1 MRRILYLPYGKRQ
14 KGRRVLRDKFCLDLT
29 LEDLNAWCEKRE
41 VPKYRASQI
50 YGWLSSGT
58 VDTADMTN
66 VPKNVRSMLEEDFIF
81 GGFELREHLVSK
93 IDGTEKFVYGL
104 YDGNIIETVA
114 MRYKPGISVCVSSQA
129 GCKMGCSFCASAKA
143 GFGRS
148 LTAGEMAAQ
157 VLMAQDHI
165 GEKIRTVVVMGIGE
179 PFDNYDNLMGFIKI
193 MNNPDGLG
201 LGARHITLSTCGLVP
216 RIEEFTK
223 EGLQVNLSISLHA
236 PNDELRKKLMP
247 VAKAYSIEQLMNAC
261 KEYTKATSRRITFE
275 YSLFAGVND
284 TPECARELV
293 KLLKGGLYHVN
304 LISANKVPGT
314 VFQSASPAKVKQFRD
329 ILTSGGINA
338 TIRREMG
345 SDIMAACGQL
355 RRGKIEEAQC

>member
-1 MRRILYLPYGKRQ
+1 MK
-14 KGRRVLRDKFCLDLT
+14 DKFCLDLT
-29 LEDLNAWCEKRE
+29 IDDLTLWCEERG

-50 YGWLSSGT
+50 YGWLSSGS
-58 VDTADMTN
+58 VDTAEMTN
-66 VPKNVRSMLEEDFIF
+66 VPKNIRAMLEEDFIF

-129 GCKMGCSFCASAKA
+129 GCKMGCAFCASAKIA
-143 GFGRS
+143 FGRS
-148 LTAGEMAAQ
+148 LSAGEILAQ
-157 VLMAQDHI
+157 ISVTQKIL
-165 GEKIRTVVVMGIGE
+165 GERVRSVVIMGIGE
-179 PFDNYDNLMGFIKI
+179 PFDNYDNVMRFIKLA
-193 MNNPDGLG
+193 NDPEGLG

-216 RIEEFTK
+216 KIEAFTK

-261 KEYTKATSRRITFE
+261 KEYTRYTSRRITFE

-314 VFQSASPAKVKQFRD
+314 LFQSASPAKVKQFRD

>member
-1 MRRILYLPYGKRQ
+1 MTLKE
-14 KGRRVLRDKFCLDLT
+14 KFCLDLN
-29 LEDLNAWCEKRE
+29 LNDLTEWCAKRE

-50 YGWLSSGT
+50 YGWLSSGCVST
-58 VDTADMTN
+58 DEMTN
-66 VPKNVRSMLEEDFIF
+66 VPKNVRAMLEEDFIF
-81 GGFELREHLVSK
+81 GSFELREHLTSR
-93 IDGTEKFVYGL
+93 IDGTEKFVYAL

-129 GCKMGCSFCASAKA
+129 GCKMGCTFCASAKI

-148 LTAGEMAAQ
+148 LTSGEILAQ
-157 VLMAQDHI
+157 VAVTQKIL
-165 GEKIRTVVVMGIGE
+165 GERIRSVVIMGIGE
-179 PFDNYDNLMGFIKI
+179 PFDNYENVMGFIKLA
-193 MNNPDGLG
+193 NDPEGLN

-216 RIEEFTK
+216 KIEEFTR

-261 KEYTKATSRRITFE
+261 KEYTKKTNRRVTFE

-284 TPECARELV
+284 TPQCASELV

-304 LISANKVPGT
+304 LIAANEVPGT
-314 VFQSASPAKVKQFRD
+314 VFKSSSPAKVKQFRD
-329 ILTSGGINA
+329 ILESGGINA

-355 RRGKIEEAQC
+355 RRGTIEGTR

>member
-1 MRRILYLPYGKRQ
+1 
-14 KGRRVLRDKFCLDLT
+14 
-29 LEDLNAWCEKRE
+29 
-41 VPKYRASQI
+41 
-50 YGWLSSGT
+50 
-58 VDTADMTN
+58 
-66 VPKNVRSMLEEDFIF
+66 ML
-81 GGFELREHLVSK
+81 
-93 IDGTEKFVYGL
+93 
-104 YDGNIIETVA
+104 
-114 MRYKPGISVCVSSQA
+114 
-129 GCKMGCSFCASAKA
+129 
-143 GFGRS
+143 
-148 LTAGEMAAQ
+148 AQ
-157 VLMAQDHI
+157 VLAMRNITGEDI
-165 GEKIRTVVVMGIGE
+165 GHVVVMGMGE
-179 PFDNYDNLMGFIKI
+179 PFDNYDNVMRFIKLA
-193 MNNPDGLG
+193 NDPEGLG

-261 KEYTKATSRRITFE
+261 QDYTKATSRRITFE
-275 YSLFAGVND
+275 YSLFAGGND